1 MSKAADLANLIGN
14 INAGGGGVNR
24 NLIIN
29 GMMQISQRGDS
40 TGKTS
45 GGYYACDRF
54 QSDIYGVGTW
64 SIAQSTSVPTGKGF
78 KNSVKLDCTTA
89 NSSLGSDAYFIY
101 QQRIEGHNLQRL
113 GFGTSD
119 AKPIVLSFYV
129 KSNKTGTYHVGLF
142 NVDNSRMNG
151 RTYTID
157 SANTWEFKSISFDAD
172 TSAGFTD
179 DNTHGLMLE
188 FWLAGGTDYTSGST
202 PTAWVASNNTIR
214 AGGLAVNLAD
224 STDNEWLL
232 TGVQLEIGQNPTE
245 FEHEP
250 LETTLR
256 KCQRYLLRYPNDG
269 GTNGG
274 YTRYGTGQIVASN
287 EAEISIYPPVHMR
300 ADPSLT
306 IGGSA
311 SDYYIWNANDADACS
326 ALSVEGGSTHEYI
339 VINCAGANMT
349 AGRGCMLNAYS
360 NSTNFLE
367 FDAEM

>member
-1 MSKAADLANLIGN
+1 MSKAAELANLIGN

-29 GMMQISQRGDS
+29 GMMQINQRGDS

-54 QSDIYGVGTW
+54 KSDISGAGTW
-64 SIAQSTSVPTGKGF
+64 SIAQSTSVPSGKGF

-89 NSSLGSDAYFIY
+89 NGSLSSGSYFIY
-101 QQRIEGHNLQRL
+101 QHRIEGHNLQKL
-113 GFGTSD
+113 AFGTSD
-119 AKPIVLSFYV
+119 AKPVVLSFYV

-142 NVDNSRMNG
+142 NNDNSRMNG

-202 PTAWVASNNTIR
+202 PTAWTASNNTIR

-224 STDNEWLL
+224 STSNEWLL
-232 TGVQLEIGQNPTE
+232 TGVQLEIGQNPTS

-250 LETTLR
+250 VERTLA
-256 KCQRYLLRYPNDG
+256 KCQRYYDQNSFVGLG
-269 GTNGG
+269 
-274 YTRYGTGQIVASN
+274 V
-287 EAEISIYPPVHMR
+287 
-300 ADPSLT
+300 
-306 IGGSA
+306 GSA
-311 SDYYIWNANDADACS
+311 YANNAWNYKPLFHNVTMRTTPTVTYS
-326 ALSVEGGSTHEYI
+326 TTNEGTWGSTAH
-339 VINCAGANMT
+339 
-349 AGRGCMLNAYS
+349 S
-360 NSTNFLE
+360 NSISARNPHWSQLYQKSNAAVLDIYLGATLTLKC
-367 FDAEM
+367 DAEL

>member
-1 MSKAADLANLIGN
+1 MPLSKIQDIGN
-14 INAGGGGVNR
+14 QVVPNLGPNR
-24 NLIIN
+24 NVIIN
-29 GMMQISQRGDS
+29 GMMQMNQRGDS

-54 QSDIYGVGTW
+54 KTDIYGVGTW

-78 KNSVKLDCTTA
+78 KNSVKLDCTSA
-89 NSSLGSDAYFIY
+89 NSSLGTDAYLIY
-101 QQRIEGHNLQRL
+101 QQRIEGQNLQRL
-113 GFGTSD
+113 AFGTSD

-179 DNTHGLMLE
+179 DATHGLMLE

-202 PTAWVASNNTIR
+202 PTAWTASNNTIR

-232 TGVQLEIGQNPTE
+232 TGVQLEVGQNPTE

-250 LETTLR
+250 VERTLS
-256 KCQRYLLRYPNDG
+256 KCQRYYYQRTASNSGGETLSLTSPSDS
-269 GTNGG
+269 GTNIQPWLFLPKTMRTQPTMTLSTSSTSNVSSAGIARIG
-274 YTRYGTGQIVASN
+274 QDWFHLNINGTPNSYCRLSEPN
-287 EAEISIYPPVHMR
+287 WT
-300 ADPSLT
+300 ADSEL
-306 IGGSA
+306 
-311 SDYYIWNANDADACS
+311 
-326 ALSVEGGSTHEYI
+326 
-339 VINCAGANMT
+339 
-349 AGRGCMLNAYS
+349 
-360 NSTNFLE
+360 
-367 FDAEM
+367 

>member
-1 MSKAADLANLIGN
+1 MSKAAELANLIGN

-29 GMMQISQRGDS
+29 GMMQINQRGDS

-54 QSDIYGVGTW
+54 KSDIYGVGTW

-78 KNSVKLDCTTA
+78 KNSVKLDCTSA
-89 NSSLGSDAYFIY
+89 NGSLGTDAYLIY

-113 GFGTSD
+113 AFGTSD
-119 AKPIVLSFYV
+119 AKAIVLSFYV

-142 NVDNSRMNG
+142 NNDNSRMNG

-202 PTAWVASNNTIR
+202 PTAWTASNNTIR

-232 TGVQLEIGQNPTE
+232 TGVQLEVGQNPTE

-250 LETTLR
+250 VERTLS
-256 KCQRYLLRYPNDG
+256 KCQRYFEIYNGTVYFFDINDPAVAQSMHMG
-269 GTNGG
+269 FNVKKVKNPSVTL
-274 YTRYGTGQIVASN
+274 GTGSGFDSLYARTDHDQTQGVCITGSHSSNAQATIASP
-287 EAEISIYPPVHMR
+287 A
-300 ADPSLT
+300 
-306 IGGSA
+306 
-311 SDYYIWNANDADACS
+311 WQADAE
-326 ALSVEGGSTHEYI
+326 L
-339 VINCAGANMT
+339 
-349 AGRGCMLNAYS
+349 
-360 NSTNFLE
+360 
-367 FDAEM
+367 

>member
-1 MSKAADLANLIGN
+1 MPLSKIQDIGN
-14 INAGGGGVNR
+14 QVVPNLGPNR
-24 NLIIN
+24 NLLIN
-29 GMMQISQRGDS
+29 GMMQMNQRGDS

-54 QSDIYGVGTW
+54 KSDIYGVGTW

-78 KNSVKLDCTTA
+78 KNSVKLDCTSA
-89 NSSLGSDAYFIY
+89 NSSLGTDAYLIY
-101 QQRIEGHNLQRL
+101 QQRIEGQNLQRL
-113 GFGTSD
+113 AFGTSD

-179 DNTHGLMLE
+179 DATHGLMLE

-202 PTAWVASNNTIR
+202 PTAWTASNNTIR

-232 TGVQLEIGQNPTE
+232 TGVQLEVGQNPTD

-250 LETTLR
+250 VERTLS
-256 KCQRYLLRYPNDG
+256 KCQRYFEIYNGTVYFFDINDPAVAQSMHMSFNVKKRANPSV
-269 GTNGG
+269 TL
-274 YTRYGTGQIVASN
+274 GTGSGFDSLYARNDHDQTHGVCITGSHTSNAQATIAS
-287 EAEISIYPPVHMR
+287 P
-300 ADPSLT
+300 
-306 IGGSA
+306 G
-311 SDYYIWNANDADACS
+311 WQADAE
-326 ALSVEGGSTHEYI
+326 L
-339 VINCAGANMT
+339 
-349 AGRGCMLNAYS
+349 
-360 NSTNFLE
+360 
-367 FDAEM
+367 

>member
-1 MSKAADLANLIGN
+1 MSKAAELANLIGN

-29 GMMQISQRGDS
+29 GMMQINQRGDS

-54 QSDIYGVGTW
+54 KSDIYGVGTW

-78 KNSVKLDCTTA
+78 KNSVKLDCTSA
-89 NSSLGSDAYFIY
+89 NGSLGTDAYLIY

-113 GFGTSD
+113 AFGTSD

-142 NVDNSRMNG
+142 NNDNSRMNG

-202 PTAWVASNNTIR
+202 PTAWTASNNTIR

-224 STDNEWLL
+224 SIDNEWLL
-232 TGVQLEIGQNPTE
+232 TGVQLEVGQNPTE

-250 LETTLR
+250 VERTLS
-256 KCQRYLLRYPNDG
+256 KCQRYFEIYNGTVYFFDINDPAVAQSMHMG
-269 GTNGG
+269 FNVKKVKNPSVTL
-274 YTRYGTGQIVASN
+274 GTGSGFDSLYARTDHDQTQGVCITGSHSSNAQATIASP
-287 EAEISIYPPVHMR
+287 A
-300 ADPSLT
+300 
-306 IGGSA
+306 
-311 SDYYIWNANDADACS
+311 WQADAE
-326 ALSVEGGSTHEYI
+326 L
-339 VINCAGANMT
+339 
-349 AGRGCMLNAYS
+349 
-360 NSTNFLE
+360 
-367 FDAEM
+367 

>member
-1 MSKAADLANLIGN
+1 MSKAAELANLIGN

-29 GMMQISQRGDS
+29 GMMQINQRGDS

-54 QSDIYGVGTW
+54 KSDIYGVGTW

-78 KNSVKLDCTTA
+78 KNSVKLDCTSA
-89 NSSLGSDAYFIY
+89 NGSLGTDAYLIY

-113 GFGTSD
+113 AFGTSD

-202 PTAWVASNNTIR
+202 PTAWTASNNTIR

-250 LETTLR
+250 LERTLVKCRRYYIR
-256 KCQRYLLRYPNDG
+256 KVTGNNYGALGVGGHIIG
-269 GTNGG
+269 GTTAMVMVPLPVEMRAEGTLTSGG
-274 YTRYGTGQIVASN
+274 SLRTTAPNADTVTVALGYGSTHIPQIVATDSGGFTDGGGN
-287 EAEISIYPPVHMR
+287 G
-300 ADPSLT
+300 LT
-306 IGGSA
+306 FVGNN
-311 SDYYIWNANDADACS
+311 DNDA
-326 ALSVEGGSTHEYI
+326 YI
-339 VINCAGANMT
+339 A
-349 AGRGCMLNAYS
+349 
-360 NSTNFLE
+360 
-367 FDAEM
+367 FDAEL